1 MPTKSGKTTPAQARA
16 ALARIADDLWAPWRT
31 FAIAAAYDLDV
42 FSHIASGKQTAAQI
56 AAAAGCSASA
66 MRRLLDAMVAVKYL
80 KRSGDHYS
88 LEPVAEMF
96 FVKGGEL
103 YMDGASWIARG
114 LLPTWSQLAEVVR
127 TGKSAVPQA
136 GGPPIDLLKVLV
148 RQIFPMSHLGSQ
160 DLVRKLGRAAVSK
173 FENILDVAAG
183 SGAWSLAFVRANPRA
198 RATALDFP
206 PILEV
211 TREYADRFGVGD
223 RYSYIEG
230 SQYEANWG
238 SDAYDLVIF
247 GHIVHSESTEQAQ
260 FLIGR
265 AYQALHAGGTL
276 LIAELIPNEQ
286 RTGGASEMLFGL
298 NMMIHTPAG
307 DVYTMA
313 QYRGWLTSAGFRK
326 IRRVPAAGIS
336 PLILATK

>member
-1 MPTKSGKTTPAQARA
+1 MAPKSAKVNPAQARA
-16 ALARIADDLWAPWRT
+16 ALSRIADELWAPWRT

-42 FSHIASGKQTAAQI
+42 FSHVASGKRTADEVAV
-56 AAAAGCSASA
+56 AAGCPTAA
-66 MRRLLDAMVAVKYL
+66 MRRLLDTMVALKYL
-80 KRSGDHYS
+80 KRTGDRYS
-88 LEPVAEMF
+88 LEPIAALF

-127 TGKSAVPQA
+127 TGKAAVPAA
-136 GGPPIDLLKVLV
+136 GGPPIDLMKVLV

-160 DLVRKLGRAAVSK
+160 DLVRKLGKQAVARFK
-173 FENILDVAAG
+173 EILDVAAG
-183 SGAWSLAFVRANPRA
+183 SGAWSLGFVRANPRA
-198 RATALDFP
+198 HATALDFP

-211 TREYADRFGVGD
+211 TREFAERFGVAD

-230 SQYEANWG
+230 SQYETDWG
-238 SDAYDLVIF
+238 TDAYDLVIF
-247 GHIVHSESTEQAQ
+247 GHIVHSESTDQAR

-265 AYQALHAGGTL
+265 AYQALHKGGTL
-276 LIAELIPNEQ
+276 LIAEMVPNEQ
-286 RTGGASEMLFGL
+286 RTGGAREMLFGL

-307 DVYTMA
+307 DVYTMS
-313 QYRGWLTSAGFRK
+313 QYRDWLKSAGFRK
-326 IRRVPAAGIS
+326 IRRVAAAGIS